1 MFLIY
6 IENIYEKLKLFWES
20 KAIQRL
26 LSKVLVVTFL
36 LSAVLGFFI
45 HLGWLRFENES
56 FNNSFFA
63 IDISFTMLL
72 IAELMSLIFILPKS
86 VAKSVGK
93 QFELLSLI
101 YIRSAFKEF
110 SHIHKMQWSEMGE
123 SVYYMFAYA
132 FTAIAIFTIM
142 GFVYKYQK
150 HSKICD
156 FERDQSRFI
165 RNKKFIAVLLLFAF
179 IGIGIYDIK
188 SFIETGVY
196 LRSFHVF
203 YEALIFS
210 DILILLIALRYTL
223 DYYKIFRYSAFVL
236 ATIFIRIS
244 LTVEKPY
251 NLITGLVA
259 AIFVLVVTITYNY
272 FLPVEKVKRSF

>member
-6 IENIYEKLKLFWES
+6 VENIYEKLKHFWES
-20 KAIQRL
+20 KTIQRI
-26 LSKVLVVTFL
+26 LSKVLVITFL
-36 LSAVLGFFI
+36 LSAVVSL
-45 HLGWLRFENES
+45 LRYKGWINFGNES
-56 FNNSFFA
+56 LNNPFFA

-110 SHIHKMQWSEMGE
+110 SHIHKMQWDEMGE

-150 HSKICD
+150 HNKICD
-156 FERDQSRFI
+156 FERDQRRFI
-165 RNKKFIAVLLLFAF
+165 RGKKFIALLLLLAF
-179 IGIGIYDIK
+179 IGIGVFDIK
-188 SFIETGVY
+188 NFISKGVY

-259 AIFVLVVTITYNY
+259 AFFVLVVTITYNY
-272 FLPVEKVKRSF
+272 FLPVEKVKQEN

>member
-1 MFLIY
+1 MNTFLVQ
-6 IENIYEKLKLFWES
+6 IENIFEKIKHFWES
-20 KAIQRL
+20 KYVMRTLSRL
-26 LSKVLVVTFL
+26 LVLTFL
-36 LSAVLGFFI
+36 ASALLSLFRVI
-45 HLGWLRFENES
+45 GWVDFGNKSL
-56 FNNSFFA
+56 NNPFFA
-63 IDISFTMLL
+63 IDIAFTMLL

-110 SHIHKMQWSEMGE
+110 SHIHKMKWSEMGE

-142 GFVYKYQK
+142 GFVYKHQK

-156 FERDQSRFI
+156 FEQDQRRFI
-165 RNKKFIAVLLLFAF
+165 RGKKLIALLLLIAF
-179 IGIGIYDIK
+179 LGIGVYDVK
-188 SFIETGVY
+188 YFFTDGVY
-196 LRSFHVF
+196 LHSFHIF
-203 YEALIFS
+203 YEVLIFA
-210 DILILLIALRYTL
+210 DIFVLLIALRYTL
-223 DYYKIFRYSAFVL
+223 NYYKIFRYSAFVL
-236 ATIFIRIS
+236 ATVFIRIS

-259 AIFVLVVTITYNY
+259 AIFVFVVTITYNY
-272 FLPVEKVKRSF
+272 FLPVDKLKD

>member
-1 MFLIY
+1 MFLIH
-6 IENIYEKLKLFWES
+6 IENIYEKLKHFWES
-20 KAIQRL
+20 KTIQRL
-26 LSKVLVVTFL
+26 LSKTLVVTFL
-36 LSAVLGFFI
+36 LSAIIGFFI
-45 HLGWLRFENES
+45 HLGWLHFENES

-72 IAELMSLIFILPKS
+72 ITELMSLIFILPKS

-150 HSKICD
+150 HNKICD

-188 SFIETGVY
+188 SFAETGVY

-272 FLPVEKVKRSF
+272 FLPVEKVKDSY